1 MISTFFLENTYT
13 LTFLKLKV
21 DHIIVYDGGKK
32 GQSWKVQ
39 PEKYFRFKKI
49 YMVVQFNHDL
59 TFSTQKLPMRKQKV
73 AFHYREVIVIR
84 QKYFCSERI
93 EN

>member
-49 YMVVQFNHDL
+49 YMVVQINHDL
-59 TFSTQKLPMRKQKV
+59 YFFYT
-73 AFHYREVIVIR
+73 EVTNEETESSI
-84 QKYFCSERI
+84 SL
-93 EN
+93 

>member
-1 MISTFFLENTYT
+1 MMGERKAKVGRFSQRSISVLKKYTWLYSLIMTY
-13 LTFLKLKV
+13 
-21 DHIIVYDGGKK
+21 
-32 GQSWKVQ
+32 
-39 PEKYFRFKKI
+39 
-49 YMVVQFNHDL
+49 